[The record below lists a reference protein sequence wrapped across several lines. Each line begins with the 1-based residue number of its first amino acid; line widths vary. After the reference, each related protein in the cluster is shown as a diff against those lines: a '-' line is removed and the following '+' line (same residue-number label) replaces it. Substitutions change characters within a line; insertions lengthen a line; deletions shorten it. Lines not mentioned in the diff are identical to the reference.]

1 MRHNSTPAVSTTFL
15 HIEPQFWRD
24 ALHGTDYVTNMLI
37 QRQAEELRALFN
49 VLALDRRGERFLLH
63 LLAHAAGRHSPK
75 LFGPHVSDGSD
86 ETAKFIYREQRFPQW
101 PVQRILIP
109 IPLRM

>member
-1 MRHNSTPAVSTTFL
+1 MRHKSTPAASTTCQYF
-15 HIEPQFWRD
+15 EPQFWCD

-37 QRQAEELRALFN
+37 QRQAEELRSLFD
-49 VLALDRRGERFLLH
+49 VLALDRRGKGFLLH
-63 LLAHAAGRHSPK
+63 LLAHAAGRHSRK

-109 IPLRM
+109 IPLRV